1 MYLNKALEAHGRGT
15 FFSPASMNKKQY
27 TALLLLAVFAGQA
40 GAQKIKLNNQSR
52 WGFESEHAGWIDIQE
67 RISGGGEFSEGLAS
81 VKKGKKWGFI
91 NLMAQ
96 MEIEPQFDEVK
107 EFHNGFA
114 PVRIGNMW
122 GIIGND
128 GREVIPAQYDYAD
141 GFYDGLALVKKNGK
155 YGFINADNEL
165 VIGYNFSDAS
175 SFHYGLAAVKEDEKG
190 KYGYI
195 DKNGNFKI
203 AANYDDAKAFEE
215 GIAQVKS
222 GGRKFFIDTN
232 GAYYG
237 KRDEALL
244 AASQI
249 QRRQNAQT
257 VSNAA
262 SGIVG
267 EMPEWTKGGVAS
279 QLTVSPDV
287 STETLRE
294 YLLRC
299 GLDNSEIGL
308 VVAKKLKEWQ
318 KKGAYETAA
327 NYATRV
333 TPQTIEEKRKELYSE
348 YTEKFNGYSR
358 PYIQSFT
365 EAKRREF
372 LSPDHI
378 FTLNEYDAATQR
390 YRITSNRLGDI
401 YVSVPANKAKLFQ
414 DRWDKILRGLSCI
427 FVPNGDDLRLAELDF
442 AGFRYEFELPKE
454 DLASTLM
461 ASNDVDDPEDSV
473 AASETQ
479 AAVQPEV
486 VKFVSDVDRIIP
498 EGINPDASRT
508 FAMIIGNEHY
518 TESDCADV
526 PYAVSDAT
534 SFKEY
539 CIKALGLP
547 EKNIYFRTD
556 ATLNNMRR
564 AIRFIRDRANVL
576 GGDVKV
582 LVYYA
587 GHGIPN
593 ENGTDSY
600 LLPADGTPGDPESA
614 YQLSR
619 FYAELGEIPTR
630 NTTVFLDACFSGA
643 KRSGGML
650 MSARAVAIDVPDV
663 EPVGN
668 MVVFSAAK
676 GEETAMPYN
685 DQEHGLFTYFL
696 LKKLQ
701 ETGGNITYRDLYNYI
716 SDNVR
721 YHSIVDNN
729 KAQTP
734 TVEPSFEMED
744 VWESLV
750 LNSEGVGLSHSEL
763 SKASAPLIPE
773 VAPTQTTP
781 ASIAAAAAAAAT
793 EGIRPATDSEAQ
805 SDVSGDVPATSS
817 APAEMPEEV
826 STPVTLPDAVEVSA
840 DETVP
845 EGVQTPD
852 ATPSQDSV
860 SGTAGEIEVEAVITD
875 APEISHDASENDGRY
890 SAVSAA
896 ASAAAVETA
905 TQFESAPEA
914 ETVQAVE
921 VAPATQTS
929 PVSTPAEETPDEA
942 PISLPITPM

>member
-1 MYLNKALEAHGRGT
+1 
-15 FFSPASMNKKQY
+15 MNKKKY
-27 TALLLLAVFAGQA
+27 TALLMLAVLAGQA

-52 WGFESEHAGWIDIQE
+52 WGFESEHAGWIDIQD
-67 RISGGGEFSEGLAS
+67 RINGGGEFSEGLAS

-114 PVRIGNMW
+114 AVRIGKLW

-155 YGFINADNEL
+155 FGFINADNEL
-165 VIGYNFSDAS
+165 VIGYNFPEAS
-175 SFHYGLAAVKEDEKG
+175 SFNYGLAAVKDEEKG
-190 KYGYI
+190 KFGYI

-203 AANYDDAKAFEE
+203 AANYDDAKPFEE

-222 GGRKFFIDTN
+222 QGRRFFIDTN

-249 QRRQNAQT
+249 QRRQSAQT
-257 VSNAA
+257 VTNAA

-279 QLTVSPDV
+279 QMTVSPDV
-287 STETLRE
+287 ATETLRE

-299 GLDNSEIGL
+299 GLDSSEIGL

-318 KKGAYETAA
+318 KKGAYETTA
-327 NYATRV
+327 NYASRV
-333 TPQTIEEKRKELYSE
+333 TPQTIEEKRKELYQE

-358 PYIQSFT
+358 PYIMAFT
-365 EAKRREF
+365 DAKRREF
-372 LSPDHI
+372 LSPDHV

-401 YVSVPANKAKLFQ
+401 YVSVPATKAKLFQ
-414 DRWDKILRGLSCI
+414 DRWDKILKGLNCI
-427 FVPNGDDLRLAELDF
+427 FVPNGDDLRLSELDF

-454 DLASTLM
+454 DLAATLM
-461 ASNDVDDPEDSV
+461 ASNETEEPE
-473 AASETQ
+473 EQ
-479 AAVQPEV
+479 AAPQEEAPQKEE
-486 VKFVSDVDRIIP
+486 VKFVSDVDRIVP

-508 FAMIIGNEHY
+508 FAIIIGNEHY
-518 TESDCADV
+518 SESDCSDV
-526 PYAVSDAT
+526 PYAINDAT

-600 LLPADGTPGDPESA
+600 LLPADGIPGDFESA

-619 FYAELGEIPTR
+619 FYEELGEIPSKS
-630 NTTVFLDACFSGA
+630 TTVFLDACFSGA

-650 MSARAVAIDVPDV
+650 MSARAVAIDVPEV

-668 MVVFSAAK
+668 MVVFSAAS

-701 ETGGNITYRDLYNYI
+701 ETGGNTTYRDLYNYI

-734 TVEPSFEMED
+734 TVEPSFEMEQI
-744 VWESLV
+744 WGSLV
-750 LNSEGVGLSHSEL
+750 LNSEGVGLTNSEL
-763 SKASAPLIPE
+763 SKASAPVIPE
-773 VAPTQTTP
+773 PAPVESTP
-781 ASIAAAAAAAAT
+781 ASVAAAAAAAAT
-793 EGIRPATDSEAQ
+793 ESVLPAAADMPEDAPEPAAAPAQIPSETPAAAPTEAPA
-805 SDVSGDVPATSS
+805 SPVEAPAAVPAEEPAV
-817 APAEMPEEV
+817 APAEEPAVAPAEV
-826 STPVTLPDAVEVSA
+826 TAVEMV
-840 DETVP
+840 ETVAG
-845 EGVQTPD
+845 GVADRETESAEAP
-852 ATPSQDSV
+852 
-860 SGTAGEIEVEAVITD
+860 AGQYNAI
-875 APEISHDASENDGRY
+875 
-890 SAVSAA
+890 SAA
-896 ASAAAVETA
+896 AAAAAVEA
-905 TQFESAPEA
+905 APVQEA
-914 ETVQAVE
+914 
-921 VAPATQTS
+921 
-929 PVSTPAEETPDEA
+929 PAEEEA

>member
-1 MYLNKALEAHGRGT
+1 
-15 FFSPASMNKKQY
+15 MNKKTY
-27 TALLLLAVFAGQA
+27 TTLLLLAALAGQA
-40 GAQKIKLNNQSR
+40 GAQKITLNNQSR
-52 WGFESEHAGWIDIQE
+52 WGFESEHAGWIEIQE
-67 RISGGGEFSEGLAS
+67 RISDGGQFSEGLAS

-91 NLMAQ
+91 NLLAQ
-96 MEIEPQFDEVK
+96 MEIPPQFDEVK

-114 PVRIGNMW
+114 AVRIGKMW

-128 GREVIPAQYDYAD
+128 GREVIPAEYDYTD
-141 GFYDGLALVKKNGK
+141 GFRDGLALVKKNGK
-155 YGFINADNEL
+155 YGYINADNDL
-165 VIGYNFSDAS
+165 VIGFNFPMAT
-175 SFHYGLAAVKEDEKG
+175 SFNYGLAAVKEEDSG
-190 KYGYI
+190 KFGYI

-203 AANYDDAKAFEE
+203 PCNYDDAKAFED
-215 GIAQVKS
+215 GIAQVKA
-222 GGRKFFIDTN
+222 GGRKFYIDTN

-249 QRRQNAQT
+249 QRRQSAQV

-267 EMPEWTKGGVAS
+267 DMPAWANGGVAT
-279 QLTVSPDV
+279 QLTISPNV
-287 STETLRE
+287 ATETLRDF
-294 YLLRC
+294 LLRC
-299 GLDNSEIGL
+299 GVDSSEIGA
-308 VVAKKLKEWQ
+308 VVSKKLKEWQ

-333 TPQTIEEKRKELYSE
+333 TPETIEEKRKNLYAE
-348 YTEKFNGYSR
+348 YTEKFNGYCR
-358 PYIQSFT
+358 PYIQAFKD
-365 EAKRREF
+365 AKRQEF

-390 YRITSNRLGDI
+390 YRITSNRIGDI
-401 YVSVPANKAKLFQ
+401 YVSVPANRAKLFQ
-414 DRWDKILRGLSCI
+414 DRWDKILRGLNCI

-442 AGFRYEFELPKE
+442 AGYRYEFELPKE

-461 ASNDVDDPEDSV
+461 ADNAAPEEEEAPV
-473 AASETQ
+473 AQEVAP
-479 AAVQPEV
+479 APEV

-508 FAMIIGNEHY
+508 FAIIIGNEHY
-518 TESDCADV
+518 SESDCADV
-526 PYAVSDAT
+526 PYAINDAT

-539 CIKALGLP
+539 CVRALGLP

-576 GGDVKV
+576 DGDLKV

-600 LLPADGTPGDPESA
+600 LLPADGIPGDYESA
-614 YQLSR
+614 YQLSK
-619 FYAELGEIPTR
+619 FYEDLGEIPSK

-650 MSARAVAIDVPDV
+650 MSARAVAVDVPEV
-663 EPVGN
+663 EPIGN
-668 MVVFSAAK
+668 MVVFSAAT

-701 ETGGNITYRDLYNYI
+701 ETGGNTTYRDLYNYI

-721 YHSIVDNN
+721 YHSVVDNN

-734 TVEPSFEMED
+734 TVEPSFEMEQ
-744 VWESLV
+744 VWGTLV
-750 LNSEGVGLSHSEL
+750 LNSEGVGLSRAEL
-763 SKASAPLIPE
+763 SKASAPVVPE
-773 VAPTQTTP
+773 PEPIEQTPVSVSAAAISAATEGAKPQTATSDENVESPVETP
-781 ASIAAAAAAAAT
+781 VVETVEELVEELPKEVTVEPVVSPSVSAVSAAAAAAAT
-793 EGIRPATDSEAQ
+793 E
-805 SDVSGDVPATSS
+805 S
-817 APAEMPEEV
+817 APA
-826 STPVTLPDAVEVSA
+826 TP
-840 DETVP
+840 
-845 EGVQTPD
+845 
-852 ATPSQDSV
+852 
-860 SGTAGEIEVEAVITD
+860 
-875 APEISHDASENDGRY
+875 
-890 SAVSAA
+890 
-896 ASAAAVETA
+896 
-905 TQFESAPEA
+905 
-914 ETVQAVE
+914 
-921 VAPATQTS
+921 
-929 PVSTPAEETPDEA
+929 PAEENNEPE
-942 PISLPITPM
+942 ISLPITPM